1 MLVVQHAPRMGSS
14 QPPPDPFGP
23 FGYQMASDQDPPI
36 ADPPEPAP
44 GAPLL
49 SENDNKVLSTFFDDM
64 TTDHYNVSYGEG
76 LHFSDNWFDL
86 PPQFMGSSTSF
97 GQQPGS
103 SLGEPSS
110 QGLSHNIHEFH
121 GLTSMGSHMM
131 PPPPPPPIH
140 SQHQSEHGRASDDV
154 ILAAATLVQNNG
166 LNQRHQSNGVDNP
179 VQRPIGPPVGHLR
192 HQPLEEFR
200 EEHRRS
206 VAASE
211 QEHYPDWNMGAHE
224 LRQHRVPPIEYQWG
238 SDANFNQITYT
249 PSSEKET
256 SESLSKD
263 QLEMLNCLAQSQS
276 AGNTRPNSPL
286 QAKAQLPHS
295 RLSEFS
301 KVQEVNTPP
310 RKRRKSRN
318 SKDAPNDETQ
328 DEAGIAK
335 PVRRRK
341 PKAERVG
348 SITSHVVNEVSSG
361 KRRKSAVNAAKLSRE
376 NLSEEQKRENHIK
389 SEQKRRTLIKEGFD
403 DLCEL
408 VPGLRGGG
416 FSKSTMLAMAAE
428 WLEDLLKGNKAL
440 EAQITTLEEH
450 P

>member
-76 LHFSDNWFDL
+76 LHFSENWFDL

-166 LNQRHQSNGVDNP
+166 LNQRHQSNGVGNP

-211 QEHYPDWNMGAHE
+211 QEHYPEWSMGAHE

-328 DEAGIAK
+328 DEAGVPK

-348 SITSHVVNEVSSG
+348 SITSPVVNEVSSG

-440 EAQITTLEEH
+440 EAQIATLEEH

>member
-1 MLVVQHAPRMGSS
+1 
-14 QPPPDPFGP
+14 
-23 FGYQMASDQDPPI
+23 MASDQDPPI

-76 LHFSDNWFDL
+76 LHFSENWFDL

-211 QEHYPDWNMGAHE
+211 QEHYPEWSMGAHE

-238 SDANFNQITYT
+238 SDANFNQIAYT

-328 DEAGIAK
+328 DEAGVSK

-348 SITSHVVNEVSSG
+348 SITSPVVNEVSSG

-440 EAQITTLEEH
+440 EAQIATLEEH

>member
-23 FGYQMASDQDPPI
+23 FGYQIPSDQDPPI

-49 SENDNKVLSTFFDDM
+49 SDNDSKFLSTFFDDF
-64 TTDHYNVSYGEG
+64 TADHYNMSYGEG
-76 LHFSDNWFDL
+76 LHFSENWFDL

-110 QGLSHNIHEFH
+110 QGLSHSIHEFQ
-121 GLTSMGSHMM
+121 GITSMESNMM
-131 PPPPPPPIH
+131 PPPPPPPPVH
-140 SQHQSEHGRASDDV
+140 LQRQSEHRHASDDV
-154 ILAAATLVQNNG
+154 LNAAATLIQNG
-166 LNQRHQSNGVDNP
+166 LNQRHHSNGVDTSA
-179 VQRPIGPPVGHLR
+179 QRSIGPPVGHLR

-211 QEHYPDWNMGAHE
+211 QEHYPDWSAGAHE

-238 SDANFNQITYT
+238 SDANFNQVTYT

-263 QLEMLNCLAQSQS
+263 QLGMLDCLAQSQS
-276 AGNTRPNSPL
+276 AGNTRPSSPL

-295 RLSEFS
+295 RLSEFT

-328 DEAGIAK
+328 DEAGVPK

-348 SITSHVVNEVSSG
+348 SITSPVVNEASGG
-361 KRRKSAVNAAKLSRE
+361 KRRKSAANAAKLSRE

-440 EAQITTLEEH
+440 EAQIATLEER